1 MALLLTNAS
10 FRRLWSAGF
19 FFLLATWSLYTA
31 VPLLIYRET
40 GSALA
45 SGTVLAVIAV
55 PGILLGPVAGVL
67 VDRWDRRQV
76 MRWGAVALAGVMLV
90 AIPFAD
96 GASLAVLYAIVLL
109 EAMVYAF
116 FSPAESA
123 LLPTLV
129 EETDLNAANSLN
141 GLNDNL
147 ARIVGPVIGAVVLAR
162 FGFEWTLACCA
173 ALYGLGWLVLYGLK
187 ARSTNAAAADLAP
200 DTDVY
205 PDAGHA
211 ADPVG
216 IRGFA
221 RSVWRELRAG
231 VATVGGNRPLLVVM
245 LVRALIIVADIP
257 LSAVLPAFVVGS
269 LDAGEEGY
277 GTIVSVRGVAG
288 LLGGLLIASIG
299 HRLHERTLV
308 MVGAATVGAGVVAIG
323 LTQSF
328 VATLVVMVVL
338 GPAIA
343 AMQTGI
349 STLLQKNSED
359 ATRGRVFGLLGTGS
373 GLITLVA
380 SPAAGALAE
389 LSGPPVIVV
398 ASGVLYLLAV
408 VLIVAAFRNRT
419 AASVL

>member
-1 MALLLTNAS
+1 MALLLTNPS

-45 SGTVLAVIAV
+45 SGVVIAV
-55 PGILLGPVAGVL
+55 ISIPGILLGPVAGVL

-76 MRWGAVALAGVMLV
+76 MRWGAVALAAVMLV
-90 AIPFAD
+90 AIPFA
-96 GASLAVLYAIVLL
+96 GAASLPVLYGIVLL
-109 EAMVYAF
+109 EAVVYAF

-129 EETDLNAANSLN
+129 EESDLNAANSLN

-147 ARIVGPVIGAVVLAR
+147 ARIVGPVIGAFVLAR

-173 ALYGLGWLVLYGLK
+173 TLYGLGWLVLLALR
-187 ARSTNAAAADLAP
+187 ARPANAAED
-200 DTDVY
+200 
-205 PDAGHA
+205 DAGSESDPGVA
-211 ADPVG
+211 ARPVA
-216 IRGFA
+216 IHGFV
-221 RSVWRELRAG
+221 RSIWLDLRAG
-231 VATVGGNRPLLVVM
+231 VETVGGNRALLLVM
-245 LVRALIIVADIP
+245 LVFALIIVADVP

-277 GTIVSVRGVAG
+277 GTIVAVRGVAG
-288 LLGGLLIASIG
+288 LLGGLLIASVG

-308 MVGAATVGAGVVAIG
+308 MIGAVTIGAGIIAIG
-323 LTQSF
+323 LAQSF

-343 AMQTGI
+343 AFQTGI

-359 ATRGRVFGLLGTGS
+359 ATRGRVFGLLGTGV
-373 GLITLVA
+373 GVITLVA
-380 SPAAGALAE
+380 SLAGGGLAE
-389 LSGPPVIVV
+389 VSSPPVVVV
-398 ASGVLYLLAV
+398 ASGVLYLLPF
-408 VLIVAAFRNRT
+408 VLIVMAFRSR
-419 AASVL
+419 AAATP